1 MKWYIFATIEGFM
14 VAGLVTGYMVGK
26 EAQRLYDRDEVEG
39 LREEVDTQAA
49 VVREMRAQ
57 IRDLEELSST
67 MEENLDYIEY
77 PSDPE
82 AGAPA
87 AFTDYASAFR
97 KANEVTDEPMM
108 KTFVEQL
115 EVIESIKGTESD
127 PVHAIIS
134 EDEVGNIPE
143 FDYESLRLFTDGF
156 LCLEDTN
163 EVLDRELLLGDA
175 LVFGGISGDPDI
187 GYVRNHR
194 LRADYEV
201 VRMDTTYEEAFGDI
215 YEEPPVKKPKP
226 RKMRPTDE

>member
-26 EAQRLYDRDEVEG
+26 EAQRLYDRNEVES
-39 LREEVDTQAA
+39 LREEVDTQAT

-57 IRDLEELSST
+57 IRELEELSST
-67 MEENLDYIEY
+67 VEEDLEY
-77 PSDPE
+77 VESDSDIP
-82 AGAPA
+82 PT
-87 AFTDYASAFR
+87 FTDYASAFR
-97 KANEVTDEPMM
+97 KAQKDTDEPMM
-108 KTFVEQL
+108 KTFVNQL
-115 EVIESIKGTESD
+115 EAIESIKGSESD
-127 PVHAIIS
+127 PIHVTIS
-134 EDEVGNIPE
+134 EEEVGNIPE
-143 FDYESLRLFTDGF
+143 FYYESLRLFTDGF

-163 EVLDRELLLGDA
+163 EVLDRELLLGGA

-201 VRMDTTYEEAFGDI
+201 VRMDTTYEENFGDI
-215 YEEPPVKKPKP
+215 YEEPPAKKPKP

>member
-39 LREEVDTQAA
+39 LREEVDTQAT
-49 VVREMRAQ
+49 VVREMRAR
-57 IRDLEELSST
+57 ISELEEQARISEL
-67 MEENLDYIEY
+67 
-77 PSDPE
+77 DPE
-82 AGAPA
+82 DYDPPS
-87 AFTDYASAFR
+87 FTDYASVYQ
-97 KANEVTDEPMM
+97 KA
-108 KTFVEQL
+108 Q
-115 EVIESIKGTESD
+115 EVIESIKDSEPDPLNVTLSEDEVGNIPESD
-127 PVHAIIS
+127 PLYVTLS
-134 EDEVGNIPE
+134 EEEVGNIPE
-143 FDYESLRLFTDGF
+143 FDYETLRFFSDGF

-201 VRMDTTYEEAFGDI
+201 IRTDITYEETFGDI

>member
-39 LREEVDTQAA
+39 LREEVDTQAT
-49 VVREMRAQ
+49 VVREMRAR
-57 IRDLEELSST
+57 IRELEEQARICEL
-67 MEENLDYIEY
+67 
-77 PSDPE
+77 DPE
-82 AGAPA
+82 DYDPPS
-87 AFTDYASAFR
+87 FTDYASVFQ
-97 KANEVTDEPMM
+97 KAQEVADEPPM
-108 KTFVEQL
+108 KAFVEQL
-115 EVIESIKGTESD
+115 EVIESVKDSESD
-127 PVHAIIS
+127 PLYVTLS
-134 EDEVGNIPE
+134 EDEVGDIPE
-143 FDYESLRLFTDGF
+143 FDYESLQLFSDGF
-156 LCLEDTN
+156 LCLEDTS